1 MAVPRFVNL
10 SEEVVNAT
18 EEKSI
23 AKRTKDATEV
33 SRTLFK
39 SKMWKFSP
47 IELNKLVKT
56 ACLSWYEYSTQL
68 EQNMNKAFSITE
80 FRKHLAI

>member
-1 MAVPRFVNL
+1 MRARPMYRQCESLCFHSHTIIAGALNLKMAVPRFVNL

-39 SKMWKFSP
+39 SKM
-47 IELNKLVKT
+47 
-56 ACLSWYEYSTQL
+56 
-68 EQNMNKAFSITE
+68 
-80 FRKHLAI
+80 